1 MYRITQRLEVSPSF
15 FFFFFRELLF
25 YFQATNPTNAR
36 EGESDREA
44 EISQIDAY
52 DDDTYMSTMN
62 EQLPVQQDWYGNQQQ
77 QG

>member
-1 MYRITQRLEVSPSF
+1 MPEKAKASDMVIQFDFEI
-15 FFFFFRELLF
+15 
-25 YFQATNPTNAR
+25 
-36 EGESDREA
+36 DREA

>member
-1 MYRITQRLEVSPSF
+1 MPEKAKASDMVIKFDFEI
-15 FFFFFRELLF
+15 
-25 YFQATNPTNAR
+25 
-36 EGESDREA
+36 DREA

-52 DDDTYMSTMN
+52 DDDTYISTMN